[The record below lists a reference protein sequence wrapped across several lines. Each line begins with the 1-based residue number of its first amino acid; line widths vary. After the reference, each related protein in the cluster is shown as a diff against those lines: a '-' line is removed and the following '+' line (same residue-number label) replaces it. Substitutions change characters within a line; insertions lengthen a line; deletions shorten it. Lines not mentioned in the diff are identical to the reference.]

1 MDWKKQ
7 LILQLKCKVA
17 LVRCYWN
24 SLDVFFLRFVRLQFV
39 LFNEFTWHLRC
50 NVIKSSLYIFYTQ
63 WRIFRPCLFSF
74 VYVVFS
80 LLNFYEWISI
90 FFNICRLLLKLIYK
104 WILQQTQK
112 EIFMPPKIE
121 TRERTQIF
129 KNTNFQEKEQAKKTR
144 AIFRPCVYKL
154 LIK

>member
-63 WRIFRPCLFSF
+63 WRIFRPCLFCVCGFFVAKFLWMNFDFFQDLSSF
-74 VYVVFS
+74 
-80 LLNFYEWISI
+80 
-90 FFNICRLLLKLIYK
+90 
-104 WILQQTQK
+104 
-112 EIFMPPKIE
+112 IE
-121 TRERTQIF
+121 TDLQVNSSTNTKRDLHATKNWNKRKNTDFQEHKFSRERTGKKNESNFSPMCLQIA
-129 KNTNFQEKEQAKKTR
+129 N
-144 AIFRPCVYKL
+144 
-154 LIK
+154 